1 MRKLKTD
8 EAERE
13 APLPAKE
20 VPKNAAAPASPPAKA
35 HRK

>member
-20 VPKNAAAPASPPAKA
+20 VPKSAGAPASTSAKA